1 MSIKEQYWKYSL
13 IVIILFMGIII
24 FRQITPFLGGLLG
37 ALTIYILVRT
47 QMTHLTEKWK
57 LKRSVAA
64 LLITAETVMVFLVPL
79 GLTIW
84 LLVNQLQDINLDPQ
98 TFIAPMQQV
107 AEFIKEKTGYDVLGK
122 DTLSFIVS
130 ILPRIGQIIMESISS
145 LAINL
150 FVMVFVLY
158 FMLIGGK
165 KMEAYVNDILPFN
178 ETNTQE
184 VIHEINMI
192 VRSNAIGIPLL
203 AIIQGGVAMIGYLL
217 FGAPNAEEKVVTDNT
232 AMNYELPDGSSV
244 QVMEN
249 SRLTYNHITWLW
261 ERKLQ
266 LLGKASFNV
275 TKGKTFT
282 VSTEAG
288 DVTVLGTKF
297 LVDQQGKK
305 MFVNCEEG
313 SVKVETAVG
322 NHTLLAGESVR
333 CDETK
338 IVPVEKKA
346 EESEF
351 PEVLGY
357 EDDPLINVVA
367 DIEHIFKVTVVGH
380 EKCEGLTYNGTVLT
394 KDLNATLEKVFGS
407 CGISYQI
414 RGKEIILK

>member
-1 MSIKEQYWKYSL
+1 
-13 IVIILFMGIII
+13 
-24 FRQITPFLGGLLG
+24 
-37 ALTIYILVRT
+37 
-47 QMTHLTEKWK
+47 
-57 LKRSVAA
+57 
-64 LLITAETVMVFLVPL
+64 
-79 GLTIW
+79 
-84 LLVNQLQDINLDPQ
+84 
-98 TFIAPMQQV
+98 
-107 AEFIKEKTGYDVLGK
+107 
-122 DTLSFIVS
+122 
-130 ILPRIGQIIMESISS
+130 
-145 LAINL
+145 
-150 FVMVFVLY
+150 
-158 FMLIGGK
+158 
-165 KMEAYVNDILPFN
+165 
-178 ETNTQE
+178 
-184 VIHEINMI
+184 
-192 VRSNAIGIPLL
+192 
-203 AIIQGGVAMIGYLL
+203 
-217 FGAPNAEEKVVTDNT
+217 
-232 AMNYELPDGSSV
+232 MNYELPDGSSV

-322 NHTLLAGESVR
+322 KRTLLAGESVR

-346 EESEF
+346 DESEF

-367 DIEHIFKVTVVGH
+367 DIEHIFEVTVVGH

-414 RGKEIILK
+414 RGKEIILQ